1 MPTGYS
7 LITIK
12 TINEAD
18 QNLLGVRL
26 AQLCVKLD
34 IPVKDI
40 AKYFSVSRVTVYK
53 WFSGEAVVSG
63 KHQDRMSELIKK
75 LA

>member
-7 LITIK
+7 LTTIK
-12 TINEAD
+12 TIDDAD
-18 QNLLGVRL
+18 QKLLGVRL
-26 AQLCVKLD
+26 AQLCVRLD

-40 AKYFSVSRVTVYK
+40 AKYFGVSRVTVYN
-53 WFSGEAVVSG
+53 WFSGVSVVSD
-63 KHQDRMSELIKK
+63 KHQNRMSELIKK